1 MKLAWAVA
9 ALLAAASTLQSPVEA
24 QQPDTLRV
32 PPEPA
37 RDTVVLPDSANLVVT
52 TDTLLGQ
59 PVADTIPDSLRVY
72 RVPEV
77 EGRPPAGVA
86 TAVWIFERADLLAL
100 RGLSL
105 ADLLAQVPGI
115 TRLRGGDY
123 GAPETVTAYGLAG
136 GGIRLFWDGFEQIP
150 LHGSVADLSL
160 IGLGGVERVRVERH
174 PGELRVELT
183 SLHGD
188 EEPRPVSLIEAGTGD
203 LDTNFFRGS
212 FVHPR
217 ALGGSL
223 GLVFDRVDTNGP
235 NREEGNRMGGWLR
248 YTRHWGDDLALTA
261 EARRMKSGA
270 AIDGFP
276 GEATRTDWVM
286 RARWRPLSGL
296 VLQGYT
302 GRSTLDG
309 LERPERLPVVRGR
322 AQHGITADLVRGP
335 VRASGAL
342 RALGGND
349 LPSFSGDLSVT
360 AELPEL
366 GGAVA
371 STSQELWNEATVG
384 RVRLAAWSRP
394 LFGVS
399 IFGGWESGT
408 RGVPLYPLPPEIPE
422 LSATVVPEPEP
433 GVRFHA
439 RTALRA
445 GARFAWRS
453 VDLSAAR
460 VALEGDSLPL
470 LGLPM
475 DRAGELLGGI
485 ERTGVELSVR
495 AGIPFVS
502 DGFALLGAV
511 TLWDEPARYLP
522 ERSYQAAVVFHDLFF
537 PSRQLEVWASLGVE
551 GRDPMLVPVADPE
564 LPDAV
569 PATVPFYQSWHGF
582 VQVRVQMFRIFVSWE
597 NFTIRRNNQ
606 DFPGRVLPITRATY
620 GVRWSL
626 FD

>member
-1 MKLAWAVA
+1 M
-9 ALLAAASTLQSPVEA
+9 TP
-24 QQPDTLRV
+24 
-32 PPEPA
+32 
-37 RDTVVLPDSANLVVT
+37 
-52 TDTLLGQ
+52 DTLLGQ

-188 EEPRPVSLIEAGTGD
+188 EEPRPASLIEAGTGD

-223 GLVFDRVDTNGP
+223 GLVLDRVDTNGP

-270 AIDGFP
+270 AIEGFP

-309 LERPERLPVVRGR
+309 LERPERLPVVRGPR
-322 AQHGITADLVRGP
+322 AARHHGGP
-335 VRASGAL
+335 R
-342 RALGGND
+342 
-349 LPSFSGDLSVT
+349 
-360 AELPEL
+360 
-366 GGAVA
+366 
-371 STSQELWNEATVG
+371 
-384 RVRLAAWSRP
+384 
-394 LFGVS
+394 
-399 IFGGWESGT
+399 
-408 RGVPLYPLPPEIPE
+408 
-422 LSATVVPEPEP
+422 
-433 GVRFHA
+433 A
-439 RTALRA
+439 RT
-445 GARFAWRS
+445 
-453 VDLSAAR
+453 
-460 VALEGDSLPL
+460 
-470 LGLPM
+470 
-475 DRAGELLGGI
+475 RAGERRAACPRRKRPPFVLGRPVGH
-485 ERTGVELSVR
+485 GGAPR
-495 AGIPFVS
+495 AGRCRREHLA
-502 DGFALLGAV
+502 GAL
-511 TLWDEPARYLP
+511 
-522 ERSYQAAVVFHDLFF
+522 ERSDRRAGPPGRLEPPPVRCLDL
-537 PSRQLEVWASLGVE
+537 RKLGV
-551 GRDPMLVPVADPE
+551 GHAWGAA
-564 LPDAV
+564 LPA
-569 PATVPFYQSWHGF
+569 A
-582 VQVRVQMFRIFVSWE
+582 
-597 NFTIRRNNQ
+597 
-606 DFPGRVLPITRATY
+606 A
-620 GVRWSL
+620 
-626 FD
+626 